1 MIGKLKNTL
10 RHLFLPRESNNHR
23 AKLLHPKSL
32 FLVVLLLIASS
43 LVLSEIRVVSPQILG
58 ISHNVTLDELFLITN
73 QKRLENN
80 LPPLKL
86 NSELSVAA
94 QRKAEDMFA
103 KDYWAHNSPSGT
115 TPWKFIKEAGYNY
128 IYAGENLARGFT
140 SGSETVNA
148 WMDSSTHR
156 LNLLSA
162 NYEDVGFA
170 VVTGKLGGEETVL
183 VVQEFGG
190 RREFL
195 AQKPVAAS
203 QSSEVSET
211 PTKQVAG
218 RLPQANIEQK
228 TLINSIDFTS
238 DASRAILVF
247 FSGVFA
253 VDMVFVERRKIIR
266 FVGHNLDHILFL
278 LSILGILAII
288 SRGVII

>member
-23 AKLLHPKSL
+23 AKFLHHQSL
-32 FLVVLLLIASS
+32 FLATLLLLVSS
-43 LVLSEIRVVSPQILG
+43 FVLSEIRVVSPQILG

-80 LPPLKL
+80 LPALKL
-86 NSELSVAA
+86 NSELSLAA
-94 QRKAEDMFA
+94 SKKAEDMFA
-103 KDYWAHNSPSGT
+103 KDYWAHNSPDGT
-115 TPWKFIKEAGYNY
+115 TPWKFIKDSGYSY

-140 SGSETVNA
+140 SGSEVVNA

-156 LNLLSA
+156 LNLLSV
-162 NYEDVGFA
+162 NYEDVGLA

-195 AQKPVAAS
+195 AQKPVVAS
-203 QSSEVSET
+203 ESSDISKA

-218 RLPQANIEQK
+218 KLPQANIEQK
-228 TLINSIDFTS
+228 PLVNSIDFTS
-238 DASRAILVF
+238 DASRGILVF
-247 FSGVFA
+247 FTGVFA
-253 VDMVFVERRKIIR
+253 VDMVLVERKKIIR

-278 LSILGILAII
+278 LSILGILAVI